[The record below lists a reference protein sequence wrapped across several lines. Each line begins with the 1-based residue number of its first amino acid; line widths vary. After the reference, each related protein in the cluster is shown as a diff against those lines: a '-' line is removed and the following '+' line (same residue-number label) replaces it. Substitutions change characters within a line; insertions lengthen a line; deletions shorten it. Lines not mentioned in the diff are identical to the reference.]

1 MSEWIEWC
9 GSKKE
14 GLPYPFPDG
23 TLVDVRFR
31 DGEELH
37 GLPCG
42 VPTRKERDAVRAF
55 WHHYGLG
62 NEIIAYRLHESNNE
76 KIKASNNRVMA
87 ESPIKDQPQPKQST
101 HPAVWRLVMKDMV
114 DRDQTGRERY
124 GVPLQGHNGRDALV
138 DAYQEALDLA
148 VYLRQA
154 IYERDGK

>member
-1 MSEWIEWC
+1 MSDWIEWD
-9 GSKKE
+9 GSTNE
-14 GLPYPFPDG
+14 SPYPYLEG

-31 DGEELH
+31 DGAELY
-37 GLPCG
+37 GMPCG
-42 VPTRKERDAVRAF
+42 VGTKESRNAGWAF
-55 WHHYGLG
+55 WKHDGFS
-62 NEIIAYRLHESNNE
+62 NDIVAYRLHESNYE
-76 KIKASNNRVMA
+76 KSKGIINRVMTG
-87 ESPIKDQPQPKQST
+87 SPIQDQPEPKKST
-101 HPAVWRLVMKDMV
+101 HPAVWGLVMKDMV

>member
-1 MSEWIEWC
+1 MSNWFTWF
-9 GSKKE
+9 GATPAS
-14 GLPYPFPDG
+14 PYPYPEG
-23 TLVDVRFR
+23 TLVDVKYR
-31 DGEELH
+31 DGSVLY

-42 VPTRKERDAVRAF
+42 ENTKERRDAAWSF
-55 WHHYGLG
+55 WKHDGFS
-62 NEIIAYRLHESNNE
+62 NDIVEYRLHESNSE
-76 KIKASNNRVMA
+76 HPKYTMNRVMTG
-87 ESPIKDQPQPKQST
+87 SPIQDQPDPKQST
-101 HPAVWRLVMKDMV
+101 HPAVWGLVMKDMV